1 MTRLGAAFGAN
12 YEKMRREII
21 TRKFELGGFVF
32 RVRVPLVA
40 ETDAIYQRISE
51 PDAQRVD
58 DVYQTLVEPLLKYK
72 DDQEAKDSGFTF
84 LENDILVQGK
94 SMREAAKNKV
104 MTETRIVEYVRL
116 LVPEN
121 PENTLADITYADIEA
136 EWPLNVQLALCEK
149 IGEVI
154 SPTYKE
160 TKGN

>member
-51 PDAQRVD
+51 PDTQRVD
-58 DVYQTLVEPLLKYK
+58 EVYQTLVEPLLKYK

>member
-40 ETDAIYQRISE
+40 ETDTIYQRISE

-58 DVYQTLVEPLLKYK
+58 EVYQTLVEPLLKYK

>member
-51 PDAQRVD
+51 PDTQRVD
-58 DVYQTLVEPLLKYK
+58 EVYQTLVEPLLKYK

-121 PENTLADITYADIEA
+121 PENTLSDITYADIEA

>member
-1 MTRLGAAFGAN
+1 MTRLGSAFGAN
-12 YEKMRREII
+12 YEKLRQEII
-21 TRKFELGGFVF
+21 TRKFELGGFTF

-40 ETDAIYQRISE
+40 ETDAIYQRISG
-51 PDAQRVD
+51 PDAQRID
-58 DVYQTLVEPLLKYK
+58 EVYQTLVEPLMKYK
-72 DDQEAKDSGFTF
+72 DDEDAKESGFTF

-116 LVPEN
+116 LLPEN
-121 PENTLADITYADIEA
+121 PENSLADITYADIEA

-160 TKGN
+160 VKGN

>member
-1 MTRLGAAFGAN
+1 MTRLGSVLGAN

-21 TRKFELGGFVF
+21 TRRFELGGFVF

-51 PDAQRVD
+51 PDEQRVNE
-58 DVYQTLVEPLLKYK
+58 VYEALVEPLMKYK
-72 DDQEAKDSGFTF
+72 DDPEAKESGFTF
-84 LENDILVQGK
+84 LESDILVQGK

-116 LVPEN
+116 LVAEN
-121 PENTLADITYADIEA
+121 PENSLADITYADIEA

>member
-1 MTRLGAAFGAN
+1 MTRLGSALGAN
-12 YEKMRREII
+12 YEQMRREIL
-21 TRKFELGGFVF
+21 TRKFELGGFTF
-32 RVRVPLVA
+32 KVRIPLVA
-40 ETDAIYQRISE
+40 ETDALYKRITDPAPE
-51 PDAQRVD
+51 LIDAA
-58 DVYQTLVEPLLKYK
+58 YNELTEPLLKFK
-72 DDQEAKDSGFTF
+72 EDAEATEAGFTF
-84 LENDILVQGK
+84 LENDIFVQGK

-104 MTETRIVEYVRL
+104 MTEQRIVEYIRL

-121 PENTLADITYADIEA
+121 PENSLADITYADVEA